1 MKRTAIIIAAL
12 LTAMTATGQTKDNNK
27 KIKDMAT
34 IHLTTQEFKEKVYNY
49 DANPDTFK
57 YEGSMPAIVDFFATW
72 CGPCRALSPVLDEL
86 AKEYE
91 GKILIYKVDVD
102 KNEELSQVFGIR
114 SIPTLLY
121 IPKNGKPSIAPGA
134 PSKAHLRQMI
144 EDMIK

>member
-1 MKRTAIIIAAL
+1 
-12 LTAMTATGQTKDNNK
+12 
-27 KIKDMAT
+27 MAT

-49 DANPDTFK
+49 DANPDTFR
-57 YEGSMPAIVDFFATW
+57 YEGNLPAIVDFFATW

-102 KNEELSQVFGIR
+102 KNEELSRVFGIR

-121 IPKNGKPSIAPGA
+121 IPKNGQPSIAPGA
-134 PSKAHLRQMI
+134 PSKAQLRQMI